1 MRLADGSRC
10 NHSSFWSARPDCP
23 TCVGMYGHIPESPVF
38 QGSWLEKQ
46 LLLLVKKLKRMRKKR

>member
-1 MRLADGSRC
+1 
-10 NHSSFWSARPDCP
+10 
-23 TCVGMYGHIPESPVF
+23 MYGHIPESPVF